1 MQEQKAILNPQLEKH
16 LLQWLDPLAA
26 FVFGEP
32 YVVVGELQKMQISE
46 MTASSLHNQE
56 VLDLSEV
63 TLRGTV
69 QVNSEDIGAI
79 AVLQNRR
86 VGVGGGGG
94 GGGRG
99 GGGGEGIA

>member
-1 MQEQKAILNPQLEKH
+1 M
-16 LLQWLDPLAA
+16 
-26 FVFGEP
+26 
-32 YVVVGELQKMQISE
+32 
-46 MTASSLHNQE
+46 SSIAGH
-56 VLDLSEV
+56 EV

-94 GGGRG
+94 GGGGGGRG